1 MTQQKETFIEP
12 AEILSCTDMG
22 SQWKLNL
29 IWSNPEINPN
39 GYSSDSYMTKSIED
53 KIPFEKGH
61 YALTVSKGKLKKDKQ
76 GNDWSGEKL
85 WMFWLTT
92 HAVRTAAEQDA
103 LSQNNQPQ
111 VAEGGT
117 EGDWL
122 VEPAAETKAEPT
134 HFEKIQTS
142 KDMIIFEQVIYK
154 GAVDVVVAQ
163 INQGIKYEDV
173 GQAILDLNNQ
183 IKAGL
188 FSD

>member
-1 MTQQKETFIEP
+1 MTQQKETFITQG
-12 AEILSCTDMG
+12 EIKSCEDMG
-22 SQWKLNL
+22 SQWKINVIWQDPDLNPKGFA
-29 IWSNPEINPN
+29 N
-39 GYSSDSYMTKSIED
+39 DTYMTKSIKD
-53 KIPFEKGH
+53 TTPFSNGL
-61 YALTVSKGKLKKDKQ
+61 YAFTVSRGKLKKEEFT
-76 GNDWSGEKL
+76 GEKD
-85 WMFWLTT
+85 WMYWLTT
-92 HAVRTAAEQDA
+92 HAVNTFEQQTAIDNSK
-103 LSQNNQPQ
+103 SQA
-111 VAEGGT
+111 AEGGS

-122 VEPAAETKAEPT
+122 TETDEEKKSEPT

-154 GAVDVVVAQ
+154 GVVEVVVAQ

>member
-1 MTQQKETFIEP
+1 MTQQQTQTFVEP
-12 AEILSCTDMG
+12 AEILSCADMG
-22 SQWKLNL
+22 NQWKINL
-29 IWSNPEINPN
+29 KWSNPEINPK
-39 GYSSDSYMTKSIED
+39 GFASDSYMTKSIED

-61 YALTVSKGKLKKDKQ
+61 YAITVSKGKLKKPEFD
-76 GNDWSGEKL
+76 GTKL
-85 WMFWLTT
+85 WMYWLTT
-92 HAVRTAAEQDA
+92 HAVRTPAEQDA
-103 LSQNNQPQ
+103 LSQDSQPQ
-111 VAEGGT
+111 VADEGELFPT
-117 EGDWL
+117 ETT
-122 VEPAAETKAEPT
+122 PQPT

-188 FSD
+188 FSE

>member
-1 MTQQKETFIEP
+1 MTQQKETFITQG
-12 AEILSCTDMG
+12 EIKSCEDMG
-22 SQWKLNL
+22 SQWKINVIWQDPDLNPKGFA
-29 IWSNPEINPN
+29 N
-39 GYSSDSYMTKSIED
+39 DTYMTKSIKD
-53 KIPFEKGH
+53 TTPFSNGL
-61 YALTVSKGKLKKDKQ
+61 YAFTVSRGKLKKEEFT
-76 GNDWSGEKL
+76 GEKD
-85 WMFWLTT
+85 WMYWLTT
-92 HAVRTAAEQDA
+92 HAVNTFEQQTAIDN
-103 LSQNNQPQ
+103 SKPQ
-111 VAEGGT
+111 AAEGGT

-122 VEPAAETKAEPT
+122 TEPAETKAEPT

-188 FSD
+188 FSE

>member
-1 MTQQKETFIEP
+1 MTQQKETFITQG
-12 AEILSCTDMG
+12 EIKSCEDMG
-22 SQWKLNL
+22 SQWKINV
-29 IWSNPEINPN
+29 IWQDPDLTPKGFAN
-39 GYSSDSYMTKSIED
+39 DTYMTKSIKD
-53 KIPFEKGH
+53 TTPFSNGL
-61 YALTVSKGKLKKDKQ
+61 YAFTVSKGKLKKDKD
-76 GNDWSGEKL
+76 GNDWSGDQT
-85 WMFWLTT
+85 WMYWLNT
-92 HAVRTAAEQDA
+92 HAVNTFEEQTAIDN
-103 LSQNNQPQ
+103 SKPQ
-111 VAEGGT
+111 AAEGGT

-188 FSD
+188 FSE

>member
-1 MTQQKETFIEP
+1 VNTFEEQTAI
-12 AEILSCTDMG
+12 D
-22 SQWKLNL
+22 N
-29 IWSNPEINPN
+29 
-39 GYSSDSYMTKSIED
+39 
-53 KIPFEKGH
+53 
-61 YALTVSKGKLKKDKQ
+61 SK
-76 GNDWSGEKL
+76 
-85 WMFWLTT
+85 
-92 HAVRTAAEQDA
+92 
-103 LSQNNQPQ
+103 PQ
-111 VAEGGT
+111 AAEGGT

-134 HFEKIQTS
+134 HFEKIQTN

-188 FSD
+188 FSE

>member
-1 MTQQKETFIEP
+1 MTQTKETFIEP

-29 IWSNPEINPN
+29 IWSNPEINPK
-39 GYSSDSYMTKSIED
+39 GFASDSYMTKSIED
-53 KIPFEKGH
+53 KIPFDKGH
-61 YALTVSKGKLKKDKQ
+61 YALTVSKGKLKKPEFDGTKIWQ
-76 GNDWSGEKL
+76 
-85 WMFWLTT
+85 FWLTT
-92 HAVRTAAEQDA
+92 HAVRTAAEQED
-103 LSQNNQPQ
+103 LPQ

-122 VEPAAETKAEPT
+122 TEPDAETKPEPT

-154 GAVDVVVAQ
+154 GVVEVVVAQ

-173 GQAILDLNNQ
+173 GQTILDLDKQ

>member
-1 MTQQKETFIEP
+1 MTQQKESFITQG
-12 AEILSCTDMG
+12 EIKSCEDMG
-22 SQWKLNL
+22 SQWKINVIWQDPDLNPKGFA
-29 IWSNPEINPN
+29 N
-39 GYSSDSYMTKSIED
+39 DTYMTKSIKD
-53 KIPFEKGH
+53 TTPFSNGL
-61 YALTVSKGKLKKDKQ
+61 YAFTVSRGKLKKEEFT
-76 GNDWSGEKL
+76 GEKD
-85 WMFWLTT
+85 WMYWLTT
-92 HAVRTAAEQDA
+92 HAVNTFEQQTAIDN
-103 LSQNNQPQ
+103 SKPQ
-111 VAEGGT
+111 AAGT

-154 GAVDVVVAQ
+154 GAVEVVVAQ

-188 FSD
+188 FSE